1 MSDYMFNLESHL
13 TAEQN
18 AALSAVQSAAAETN
32 LSLYL
37 TGGALRDM
45 LGGFPIRDLDFS
57 VEGAALKLARDVAK
71 KHGAAT
77 LSLDEHR
84 KSAEIKFASGV
95 VCEIS
100 MARQEKFAKPG
111 GKPQVTPSTI
121 HDDLRRRDFTINA
134 IALSL
139 NRASRG
145 LMIDPTNGVSD
156 LEQKEIRAITNYT
169 LYDDPVRMLRL
180 IRYRARLKFAVHE
193 RTWQQFLNAREAGV
207 STSIQPRSLFGELK
221 QIATENDPFEVLKA
235 LDEEQLLTLFSPGL
249 TGEKLN
255 SAAFQKI
262 AKLKTMIP
270 FGSEVPTDWYALNLW
285 CLVQPLSSKEK
296 AALLAQTEMTK
307 EEAAPWQKLE
317 AHSKKLET
325 ALKAPKLSRGSLIWQ
340 TVKAAPG
347 EEVFLLSLKSGERLV
362 QDRLKNYFGKYLPIV
377 GEITDAEVADST
389 GVAPGTPEFAASR
402 ETYTCARLD
411 GRIKK
416 PIPPEPEPEP
426 VPQPRG
432 PFARSAKPKQV

>member
-18 AALSAVQSAAAETN
+18 AALSAVQSAAAEAN

-45 LGGFPIRDLDFS
+45 LGGFAIRDLDFS
-57 VEGAALKLARDVAK
+57 VEGPALKLARDVAK
-71 KHGAAT
+71 GNKAEL
-77 LSLDEHR
+77 LSIDEHR
-84 KSAEIKFASGV
+84 KSAELRFASGV

-100 MARQEKFAKPG
+100 MARLEKYAKPG
-111 GKPQVTPSTI
+111 SKPTVTPATI
-121 HDDLRRRDFTINA
+121 HEDLRRRDFTVNA

-156 LEQKEIRAITNYT
+156 LEHKEIRAITNYT
-169 LYDDPVRMLRL
+169 LYDDPVRLLRL
-180 IRYRARLKFAVHE
+180 IRYRARLQFTINE

-207 STSIQPRSLFGELK
+207 TESIQPRSLFGELK
-221 QIATENDPFEVLKA
+221 QIATENDPLEVLKA
-235 LDEEQLLTLFSPGL
+235 LDEEKLLTLFCGGL

-255 SAAFQKI
+255 AAAFQKI
-262 AKLKTMIP
+262 TKLKSMIP

-285 CLVQPLSSKEK
+285 CLTQPLTTKEK
-296 AALLAQTEMTK
+296 AALVEQTGMTK
-307 EEAAPWQKLE
+307 EEAEPWQKLE
-317 AHSKKLET
+317 SRSKKLEGV
-325 ALKAPKLSRGSLIWQ
+325 LKAPKLNRASVIWQ
-340 TVKAAPG
+340 TVKAARG
-347 EEVFLLSLKSGERLV
+347 EEVFLLSLKSSERLV
-362 QDRLKNYFGKYLPIV
+362 QDRLKNYFGKYLVIV
-377 GEITDAEVADST
+377 GEITDAEVTDST
-389 GVAPGTPEFAASR
+389 GVASGAPEYAAAR
-402 ETYTCARLD
+402 ETYTIARLD

-416 PIPPEPEPEP
+416 PIVPEPEPEP
-426 VPQPRG
+426 LPQPRG

>member
-13 TAEQN
+13 TAPQN
-18 AALSAVQSAAAETN
+18 AVLAAVQSGAAEAN

-45 LGGFPIRDLDFS
+45 FGGFPIRDLDFS
-57 VEGAALKLARDVAK
+57 VEGPALKLARDVAK
-71 KHGAAT
+71 KTGAVIVST
-77 LSLDEHR
+77 DEHR
-84 KSAEIKFASGV
+84 KSAELRFSSGV

-100 MARQEKFAKPG
+100 MARQEKFSKPG
-111 GKPQVTPSTI
+111 GKPQVTAATI
-121 HDDLRRRDFTINA
+121 HDDLRRRDFTMNA

-169 LYDDPVRMLRL
+169 LYDDPIRMLRL
-180 IRYRARLKFAVHE
+180 IRYRARLKFTVNE
-193 RTWQQFLNAREAGV
+193 RTWQQFQNAREAGV
-207 STSIQPRSLFGELK
+207 TDSIQPRSLFGELK
-221 QIATENDPFEVLKA
+221 QIATEGDPFEVLKA
-235 LDEEQLLTLFSPGL
+235 LDEEKLLTLFCPGL
-249 TGEKLN
+249 TGDKVN
-255 SAAFQKI
+255 AAAFQKI
-262 AKLKTMIP
+262 AKLKALIP
-270 FGSEVPTDWYALNLW
+270 YGSEVATDWYALNLW

-317 AHSKKLET
+317 THAKKLET
-325 ALKAPKLSRGSLIWQ
+325 ALKAPKLSRASLIWQ

-347 EEVFLLSLKSGERLV
+347 EEVFLLALKSGEKLV
-362 QDRLKNYFGKYLPIV
+362 QDRLKNYFNKYLPIV
-377 GEITDAEVADST
+377 GEITDNEVTESS
-389 GVAPGTPEFAASR
+389 GVAQGAPDFAAAR

-416 PIPPEPEPEP
+416 PVAPEPEPEP
-426 VPQPRG
+426 LPQPRG

>member
-18 AALSAVQSAAAETN
+18 AALSAVQSAAAEAN

-57 VEGAALKLARDVAK
+57 VEGPALKLARDVAK
-71 KHGAAT
+71 KTNAE
-77 LSLDEHR
+77 LVSVDEVR
-84 KSAEIKFASGV
+84 KSAELKFESGV

-100 MARQEKFAKPG
+100 MARLEKYPKPG
-111 GKPQVTPSTI
+111 AKPQVTPATI
-121 HDDLRRRDFTINA
+121 HDDLRRRDFTVNA

-156 LEQKEIRAITNYT
+156 LEHKEIRAITNYT
-169 LYDDPVRMLRL
+169 LYDDPVRLLRL
-180 IRYRARLKFAVHE
+180 IRYRARLQFTVNE

-207 STSIQPRSLFGELK
+207 AESIQPRSLFGELK
-221 QIATENDPFEVLKA
+221 QIATEKDPFEVLKA
-235 LDEEQLLTLFSPGL
+235 LDEEKLLTLFCPGL

-255 SAAFQKI
+255 APAFQKV

-285 CLVQPLSSKEK
+285 CLTQPLTSKEK
-296 AALLAQTEMTK
+296 AALLEHTGMTK
-307 EEAAPWQKLE
+307 EEAEPWQKLE
-317 AHSKKLET
+317 AHSKKLEGV
-325 ALKAPKLSRGSLIWQ
+325 LKGPKLSRASLIWQ

-347 EEVFLLSLKSGERLV
+347 EEVFYCR
-362 QDRLKNYFGKYLPIV
+362 
-377 GEITDAEVADST
+377 
-389 GVAPGTPEFAASR
+389 
-402 ETYTCARLD
+402 
-411 GRIKK
+411 
-416 PIPPEPEPEP
+416 
-426 VPQPRG
+426 
-432 PFARSAKPKQV
+432 